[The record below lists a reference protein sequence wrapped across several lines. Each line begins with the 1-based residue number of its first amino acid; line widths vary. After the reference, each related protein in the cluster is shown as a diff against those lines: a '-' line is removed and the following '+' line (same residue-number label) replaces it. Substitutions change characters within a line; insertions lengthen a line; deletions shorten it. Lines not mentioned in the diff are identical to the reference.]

1 MDLKCLEGLLITAIS
16 RDGELIIPNGSTKL
30 VEDDI
35 IHIIGKGKNIN
46 ILGEKLKIN
55 MDKKNALKK
64 SYDFRWR

>member
-55 MDKKNALKK
+55 MDKKTH
-64 SYDFRWR
+64 